1 MNVLTVEFKVFDHGS
16 INDLYAVDFIG
27 AVYVDLNP
35 LLMRNADKDLVI
47 EGWLPLFDTFKG
59 ARGYINVVIK
69 LSFIDN
75 DNPFRDSSAGVLFF
89 ASSTLSSSAFVV
101 HEILGMDFLDG
112 SSFSVMNALS

>member
-1 MNVLTVEFKVFDHGS
+1 MEFKVYDHGS

-35 LLMRNADKDLVI
+35 LLVRTTGDSDKDLVI

-59 ARGYINVVIK
+59 ARGYISVVVK

-75 DNPFRDSSAGVLFF
+75 DNPFRDSSAGVHFF
-89 ASSTLSSSAFVV
+89 SSSTLSP
-101 HEILGMDFLDG
+101 
-112 SSFSVMNALS
+112 SSFIIQEVH